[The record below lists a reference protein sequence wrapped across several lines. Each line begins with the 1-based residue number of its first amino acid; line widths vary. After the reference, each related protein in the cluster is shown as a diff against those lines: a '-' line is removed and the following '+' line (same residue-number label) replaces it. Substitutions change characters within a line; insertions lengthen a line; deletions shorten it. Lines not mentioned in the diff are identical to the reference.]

1 LTLITAV
8 GENGLEVPVGGKV
21 VIGEVF
27 DRVDR
32 PSAEVTAQRIAASGQ
47 GVQEVFEGDQGGHVF
62 GFRFVL
68 AQGLRN
74 MFAQDGHFNMVPYRV
89 MENERSDFA
98 RYGARIDVAIK
109 LKAPVVGERPEKI
122 SVIGKAYSAKSNV
135 LLKDVKLKQKFAN
148 NSSQGY
154 KRQYLK
160 KQILAMV
167 AAAERSVH

>member
-1 LTLITAV
+1 
-8 GENGLEVPVGGKV
+8 
-21 VIGEVF
+21 
-27 DRVDR
+27 
-32 PSAEVTAQRIAASGQ
+32 
-47 GVQEVFEGDQGGHVF
+47 
-62 GFRFVL
+62 
-68 AQGLRN
+68 QGLRN

-89 MENERSDFA
+89 MENEWSDFA
-98 RYGARIDVAIK
+98 RYGARVEVEIK

-154 KRQYLK
+154 KRQYFK